1 MYICIDA
8 NGMMHRIWHTLP
20 ERALDE
26 GPIGLMAY
34 RLIKD
39 CMTAVAI
46 IDREE
51 RPKFSKVLMFWDHED
66 ARATRQALYEGYKAK
81 RDKEKRDKDPDRANL
96 YMTMTSIKRAL
107 MSVHPRMM
115 IQVEGMETD
124 DVVAAFADLNEPMV
138 IVTRDKDFYQ
148 LLSSTCKIYNPWE
161 QDWFTEDRFWDKYEF
176 AVHWWPFWKALVGD
190 SSDCWPGM
198 PQFGIKSME
207 KLIKEVG
214 PMADPQEI
222 YPVLKQRFGDV
233 LDLGLGLVTIP
244 FMAADMDAIY
254 RTLQYAIET
263 EAQSN
268 WEGFADTFAI
278 QAIPLPQIEQSLV

>member
-26 GPIGLMAY
+26 GPLGLMAY
-34 RLIKD
+34 RLVKD
-39 CMTAVAI
+39 CMSAVTT

-51 RPKFSKVLMFWDHED
+51 RPNFSKVLMFWDHED

-81 RDKEKRDKDPDRANL
+81 RDKDKREKAPDRANL

-115 IQVEGMETD
+115 IQVEAMETD
-124 DVVAAFADLNEPMV
+124 DVVAAFAELQEPMV

-148 LLSSTCKIYNPWE
+148 LLSPTVKIYNPWE
-161 QDWFTEDRFWDKYEF
+161 SEFVTEETFNAKYEF
-176 AVHWWPFWKALVGD
+176 GVQWWPFWKALVGD
-190 SSDCWPGM
+190 SSDCWPGKM
-198 PQFGIKSME
+198 QFGAKTMA
-207 KLIKEVG
+207 KLIKSVG
-214 PMADPQEI
+214 PYADKEYI
-222 YPVLKQRFGDV
+222 YAALRPEFGDV

-244 FMAADMDAIY
+244 FMAADMDIIF
-254 RTLQYAIET
+254 RTLQHALET
-263 EAQSN
+263 EAESQ
-268 WEGFADTFAI
+268 WEGFTETFAI
-278 QAIPLPQIEQSLV
+278 EAISLQQIEHALV

>member
-20 ERALDE
+20 ARALEE
-26 GPIGLMAY
+26 GPVGLMAY
-34 RLIKD
+34 RLVKD
-39 CMTAVAI
+39 CMTAVTA
-46 IDREE
+46 IDREA
-51 RPKFSKVLMFWDHED
+51 RPNFSKVLMFWDHED

-81 RDKEKRDKDPDRANL
+81 RDKDKREKDPERANL

-124 DVVAAFADLNEPMV
+124 DVVGAFADLEEPMT

-148 LLSSTCKIYNPWE
+148 LLSKNVQIYNPW
-161 QDWFTEDRFWDKYEF
+161 DAAWFTEEMFLDKYEF
-176 AVHWWPFWKALVGD
+176 GVQWWTFWKALVGD
-190 SSDCWPGM
+190 SSDCWPGQ
-198 PQFGIKSME
+198 PQFGMKSME
-207 KLIKEVG
+207 KLIKVIG
-214 PMADPQEI
+214 PDADKEFI
-222 YPVLKQRFGDV
+222 YRKLKPKFGDV

-254 RTLQYAIET
+254 RTIQYAIET
-263 EAQSN
+263 DHTSN

-278 QAIPLPQIEQSLV
+278 QAIPLPQIENSLV

>member
-1 MYICIDA
+1 
-8 NGMMHRIWHTLP
+8 
-20 ERALDE
+20 
-26 GPIGLMAY
+26 MAY
-34 RLIKD
+34 RLVKD
-39 CMTAVAI
+39 CMTAVAT

-81 RDKEKRDKDPDRANL
+81 RDKEKRDKDPDRINL

-124 DVVAAFADLNEPMV
+124 DVVAAFADLDEPMV
-138 IVTRDKDFYQ
+138 IV
-148 LLSSTCKIYNPWE
+148 
-161 QDWFTEDRFWDKYEF
+161 
-176 AVHWWPFWKALVGD
+176 
-190 SSDCWPGM
+190 
-198 PQFGIKSME
+198 
-207 KLIKEVG
+207 
-214 PMADPQEI
+214 I

-263 EAQSN
+263 EEPSN